1 MGGQGCDRSAEPVER
16 EDKRHKPCYEQ
27 DKLRPVEMH
36 MLRGAWLTDCNDADD
51 SRDDKEWDQNREHP
65 TPADRSHTDAAHSWA
80 ERRGN
85 RADHVADAH
94 QQAQT

>member
-16 EDKRHKPCYEQ
+16 EDEGHQTQHQQHE
-27 DKLRPVEMH
+27 LGPVEPHALGCMG
-36 MLRGAWLTDCNDADD
+36 LADCHDADD
-51 SRDDKEWDQNREHP
+51 AGDSEEQNEHTEHP
-65 TPADRSHTDAAHSWA
+65 APADCSLTDTAHSRA
-80 ERRGN
+80 KRRGN